1 MRTTIKVADLSLA
14 QWAWLNL
21 NLPESREFS
30 PDDVRMCVTLELT
43 AEQSPI
49 HVEMP
54 PREFVVMVERLRQV
68 GQPLPNPISAREVQD
83 LENRPGPRACGH
95 HNPPHLY
102 NCRATL

>member
-54 PREFVVMVERLRQV
+54 PREFVVLVERLRLV
-68 GQPLPNPISAREVQD
+68 GFVPVADTGGLEVETVNEALDYIDRTAR
-83 LENRPGPRACGH
+83 RPQGEGMTRW
-95 HNPPHLY
+95 
-102 NCRATL
+102 